1 MINLQLHAEGV
12 IVPVRAQPG
21 ARKNAV
27 LGEQNGAL
35 KLAVTAPA
43 DQGKANKA
51 LLELLCDS
59 LGLKRSQVELLKGDK
74 SRDKRFLIR
83 GLNLAEIQGRLADL
97 LTPPGKKSP

>member
-1 MINLQLHAEGV
+1 VIVLQQHSEGV
-12 IVPVRAQPG
+12 ILPVRAQPG

-27 LGEQNGAL
+27 VGDQNGAL
-35 KLAVTAPA
+35 KLAVSAPA

-59 LGLKRSQVELLKGDK
+59 LGLKRSQVELLTGDK

-83 GLNLAEIQGRLADL
+83 GLSLSEIQGRLAAL